1 MMNPSTTTIAP
12 TLLKQGAQHKTRKLM
27 FYIVLILLAGFAL
40 LVLAVWLGLQ
50 VKPPPFPAFP
60 QAQPALE
67 TVPLPEELPAPVE
80 RFYRLVYGEQI
91 PLITSAVISGR
102 AEIRPG
108 IAGLTFPARFRF
120 THIAGQGY
128 RHYIEAGLFGL
139 PLMKV
144 NERYLD
150 GRGYGRTPFGV
161 DEGEKID
168 QAANLGLWSESIWL
182 PAIYLT
188 DPRVH
193 WEPVD
198 DHTALLVVPFEAGQ
212 ETYVV
217 RFNPQTGLIDW
228 FESMRYQRQSSE
240 HKTLWLN
247 QALQWESLNGTLTN
261 TVGAAIWMDN
271 GKPWAVFHAEDIVY
285 NVDVNKYIRAEG
297 P

>member
-1 MMNPSTTTIAP
+1 MNSSTTVVAP
-12 TLLKQGAQHKTRKLM
+12 ALPDQRTQPKTSKLM
-27 FYIVLILLAGFAL
+27 LYIVLILLAGIAL
-40 LVLAVWLGLQ
+40 LALAVWLGLQ
-50 VKPPPFPAFP
+50 VKSAPFPAFP

-67 TVPLPEELPAPVE
+67 TVPLPEGLPAPVA
-80 RFYRLVYGEQI
+80 RFYRLVYGEHI
-91 PLITSAVISGR
+91 PVITSAVITGR

-161 DEGEKID
+161 DEGAKVD
-168 QAANLGLWSESIWL
+168 QAANLGMWAESIWMPSL
-182 PAIYLT
+182 FLT

-198 DHTALLVVPFEAGQ
+198 DSTALLIVPFEDEE

-217 RFNPQTGLIDW
+217 RFDPQTGLITW
-228 FESMRYQRQSSE
+228 FESMRYQRSDSE
-240 HKTLWLN
+240 GKVLWLN
-247 QALQWESLNGTLTN
+247 QILEWKELNGTLTN
-261 TVGAAIWMDN
+261 TTGAAIWMNN
-271 GKPWAVFHAEDIVY
+271 GKPWAVFHVEDIVY
-285 NVDVNKYIRAEG
+285 NVDVDDYIRGEG